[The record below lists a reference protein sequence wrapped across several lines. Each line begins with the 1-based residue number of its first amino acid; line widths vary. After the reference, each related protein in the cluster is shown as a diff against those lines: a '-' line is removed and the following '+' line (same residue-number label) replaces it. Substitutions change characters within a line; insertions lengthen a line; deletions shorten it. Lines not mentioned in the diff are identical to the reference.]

1 MDFIV
6 FHCPLVAILIKLKWD
21 EWAVRKRR
29 KDGLAIKFRKGCMQ
43 RASFLF
49 RSKDGMIPGTLLQ
62 FSYSELENATNKFSE
77 SNLIGMG
84 GSNYVYCGHL
94 KDGGTVAIKRMK
106 AQEGP
111 NAESD
116 FLTEIELI
124 SRLHHCHVVPLSGF
138 CSENQGKRV
147 ERLLVFEYM
156 PNGYCKTFMFWWNLI
171 TIGKL
176 LVFLHDGQEFEAG
189 SRKIF
194 ENEPLQKNGCYE
206 DSKFLT
212 SCTPLSEL
220 GLGQ

>member
-1 MDFIV
+1 
-6 FHCPLVAILIKLKWD
+6 
-21 EWAVRKRR
+21 
-29 KDGLAIKFRKGCMQ
+29 MQ

-49 RSKDGMIPGTLLQ
+49 RGKDGMIPGTLLQ

-111 NAESD
+111 DAESD

-124 SRLHHCHVVPLSGF
+124 SRLHNCHVVPLPGF

-147 ERLLVFEYM
+147 ERLLESRRSSINTRKVH
-156 PNGYCKTFMFWWNLI
+156 I
-171 TIGKL
+171 D
-176 LVFLHDGQEFEAG
+176 FLGASSVAAPTGDVSARGTTRRWH
-189 SRKIF
+189 R
-194 ENEPLQKNGCYE
+194 
-206 DSKFLT
+206 T
-212 SCTPLSEL
+212 SW
-220 GLGQ
+220 Q